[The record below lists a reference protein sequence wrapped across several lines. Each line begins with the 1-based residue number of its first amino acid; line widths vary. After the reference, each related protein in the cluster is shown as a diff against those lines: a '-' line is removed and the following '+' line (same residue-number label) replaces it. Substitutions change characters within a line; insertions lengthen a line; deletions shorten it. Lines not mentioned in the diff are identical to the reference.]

1 MLQPMSNKTI
11 YIASDHRGVQLKSML
26 FSWIKEHGFDAVDL
40 GPSDTTSSNA
50 SDYAAKLAGQMREDL
65 DARGILICGTGQAM
79 TMTANRY
86 AHLRAALCMNDF
98 MARLARQHND
108 ANVLTLGADLVG
120 EGLALD
126 ITETFL
132 KTTFLGQHYAD
143 RCKILSDLGEL

>member
-1 MLQPMSNKTI
+1 MLHVMSNKTI
-11 YIASDHRGVQLKSML
+11 YLASDHRGVQPKTALFTWLK
-26 FSWIKEHGFDAVDL
+26 ECGFEPIDL
-40 GPSDTTSSNA
+40 GPCDTRSCNA
-50 SDYAAKLAGQMREDL
+50 SDYAIKLAERMREDV

-86 AHLRAALCMNDF
+86 KHLRAGLCLNGF

-108 ANVLTLGADLVG
+108 ANVLVLGAELVG

-132 KTTFLGQHYAD
+132 KTEFLGGRYTD
-143 RCKILSDLGEL
+143 RCKILSDLGGL